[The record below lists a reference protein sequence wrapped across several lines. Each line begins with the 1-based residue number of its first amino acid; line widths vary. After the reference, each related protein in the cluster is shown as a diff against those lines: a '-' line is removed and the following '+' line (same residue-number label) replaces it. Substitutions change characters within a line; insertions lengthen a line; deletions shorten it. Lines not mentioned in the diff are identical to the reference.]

1 MAKPSRAAD
10 RAPLRDTARRTPAAR
25 ADSYGVSCAAASS
38 RRVSLAPTAKL
49 SACTVCGTM
58 ELSAAPRPPTDRAEH
73 GKANKYTGE
82 KDITMARKNATAT
95 TTRPVTTEG
104 GKRSHFDEVLDKVK
118 YVGVGNGLD
127 GSAYTIEDGEVGLGL
142 NALEWLCYEV
152 AKVFVVN
159 RDYLPTHWQDAVRR
173 ISRVKLGTDTKPVM
187 TPFITSG
194 DAAIDDLREDVKLSI
209 FASLE
214 AGQRETAIRN
224 AFQAL
229 DKSVVHDKYDARDR
243 KTLPKE
249 EVLCD
254 EDIGLI
260 RSLIEGTTSYEVRF
274 KQDDRP
280 DLVAR
285 YEVSPALLA
294 LFDEVKTAHKFAF
307 TDSMCT
313 RWRAFEYFVLNVTNA
328 EIASR
333 LAISKQRASAL
344 NCETCKWFLDAVKN
358 LDLEH
363 LEEIAKCPKTLEK
376 LRQIQAAALAA

>member
-1 MAKPSRAAD
+1 MK
-10 RAPLRDTARRTPAAR
+10 TT
-25 ADSYGVSCAAASS
+25 
-38 RRVSLAPTAKL
+38 
-49 SACTVCGTM
+49 
-58 ELSAAPRPPTDRAEH
+58 
-73 GKANKYTGE
+73 
-82 KDITMARKNATAT
+82 RKNATATTAT

-104 GKRSHFDEVLDKVK
+104 GKRSHFDEILDKVK
-118 YVGVGNGLD
+118 YVGDGKAPD
-127 GSAYTIEDGEVGLGL
+127 GSNFTIEDGEVGLGL
-142 NALEWLCYEV
+142 NALDWLCYEV

-159 RDYLPTHWQDAVRR
+159 RDYLPTHMQDAVRR
-173 ISRVKLGTDTKPVM
+173 IRRVKLGTDTKPVM

-209 FASLE
+209 LASLE

-274 KQDDRP
+274 EQDGRP

-363 LEEIAKCPKTLEK
+363 LEEIAKCPKTLET
-376 LRQIQAAALAA
+376 LRHIQAAALAA